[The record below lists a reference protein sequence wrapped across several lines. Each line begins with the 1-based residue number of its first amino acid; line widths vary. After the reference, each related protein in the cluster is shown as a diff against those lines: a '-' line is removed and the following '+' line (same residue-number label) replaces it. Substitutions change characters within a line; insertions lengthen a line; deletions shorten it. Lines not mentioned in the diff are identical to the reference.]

1 MLPKI
6 IRSQSSRTT
15 ISQNLTMMVKT
26 HLQNVNVIIKIS
38 KRKSKMNKNGKQ
50 AIETVYR
57 KQIIFVAKPKNN
69 L

>member
-15 ISQNLTMMVKT
+15 IPQNLTMMVKT

-38 KRKSKMNKNGKQ
+38 KRKSKMNKNGKK

-57 KQIIFVAKPKNN
+57 KQKIFVAKPKNN

>member
-15 ISQNLTMMVKT
+15 IPQNLTMMVKT

-38 KRKSKMNKNGKQ
+38 KRKSKMNKNGKK